1 MVKSGI
7 HFKKN
12 CVLKSEIQLQFYR
25 DGLFKKSQ
33 IKDETVM
40 ILYF

>member
-33 IKDETVM
+33 IKGETVM